1 MILFSGLFMKFC
13 RSADMRAGTSLGSLR
28 VREGEP
34 AKEVSAILRNDSIKE
49 RDPSELDEVLSYF
62 HELAFQA
69 DPRSPLPVALEGDD
83 RALALRDVLLQVRT
97 MLSRRHEGDLE
108 GTIDAGGFFGV
119 LLDMLRMDLKHVM
132 ELMDRMADGDLFPR
146 TEPSG
151 GLAEAFDRMAEKC
164 SRTASR
170 LKADEERW
178 RIALQCSRDGVFEI
192 FPGAWE
198 RTFCSPSMAG
208 MQHLSL
214 KDLPPMK
221 RWVKYIHPEDVKAR
235 HILKDVLD
243 GTYIKGSYD
252 VVFRLLCADGVYR
265 WRQSR
270 GQIFRDAKGRIT
282 RAIGILRDIHSRKER
297 EDDFKYRATHDV
309 LTGLPSRSLF
319 HQHLLQMMASAK
331 RTGKSVLVVMADLD
345 HFKDVNDTLGH
356 HAGDLLLQEF
366 AARLRSSIRTS
377 DIAAR
382 VGGDEFALLLTCDP
396 EPHKY
401 AAAIQRIRASLE
413 APVCLEKTCYQI
425 HASMGIAVY
434 PQDGDE
440 LLVLLKRA
448 DNALY
453 QAKNSGRNT
462 YCFFTPTQHQSS

>member
-1 MILFSGLFMKFC
+1 MKFC
-13 RSADMRAGTSLGSLR
+13 RSADMQAGTPPDA
-28 VREGEP
+28 VYAREGAS

-49 RDPSELDEVLSYF
+49 RGSSGRDEVLTYF
-62 HELAFQA
+62 HGLAFQA
-69 DPRSPLPVALEGDD
+69 DPRTALPTALEGND
-83 RALALRDVLLQVRT
+83 RALALRDALLQVRT
-97 MLSRRHEGDLE
+97 ALTRMHEGDLD
-108 GTIDAGGFFGV
+108 GAIDAGGFFGV

-132 ELMDRMADGDLFPR
+132 ELMDRMADVDLFPR

-164 SRTASR
+164 SRMASR

-270 GQIFRDAKGRIT
+270 GQVFRDAEGRIT

-345 HFKDVNDTLGH
+345 HFKGVNDTLGH

-396 EPHKY
+396 EPHNY
-401 AAAIQRIRASLE
+401 AAAIQRIRTSLE
-413 APVCLEKTCYQI
+413 APACLEKTCYQI

-434 PQDGDE
+434 PQDGNE
-440 LLVLLKRA
+440 PSILLKHA

-462 YCFFTPTQHQSS
+462 YRFYTPPTVASGS

>member
-1 MILFSGLFMKFC
+1 M
-13 RSADMRAGTSLGSLR
+13 
-28 VREGEP
+28 
-34 AKEVSAILRNDSIKE
+34 
-49 RDPSELDEVLSYF
+49 
-62 HELAFQA
+62 FQA
-69 DPRSPLPVALEGDD
+69 DPRRPLPAALEGDD
-83 RALALRDVLLQVRT
+83 RGIALRDALLQVRT
-97 MLSRRHEGDLE
+97 TLMRLHNGDLD
-108 GTIDAGGFFGV
+108 GTIDTGGFFGV
-119 LLDMLRMDLKHVM
+119 LLDMLRMDLGHVL
-132 ELMDRMADGDLFPR
+132 ELMGRIAEGDVPPR
-146 TEPSG
+146 TALSG
-151 GLAEAFDRMAEKC
+151 GLAEALNRMTEKF
-164 SRTASR
+164 SRTVSR

-178 RIALQCSRDGVFEI
+178 RLALQCSRDGVFEV

-198 RTFCSPSMAG
+198 RTFCSPNMAG
-208 MQHLSL
+208 MQHLAF
-214 KDLPPMK
+214 KDLPPVN

-235 HILKDVLD
+235 HILKDVLA

-252 VVFRLLCADGVYR
+252 VVFRLLCVDGVYR

-270 GQIFRDAKGRIT
+270 GQIFRDAEGRVT
-282 RAIGILRDIHSRKER
+282 RTIGILRDIHSRKER

-377 DIAAR
+377 DVAAR

-413 APVCLEKTCYQI
+413 APACLENTCYQI
-425 HASMGIAVY
+425 RVSMGISVY

-440 LLVLLKRA
+440 FLVLLKCA

-462 YCFFTPTQHQSS
+462 YCFYTPPTVASGS

>member
-1 MILFSGLFMKFC
+1 MQ
-13 RSADMRAGTSLGSLR
+13 AGTSPDAVR
-28 VREGEP
+28 AREGAS

-49 RDPSELDEVLSYF
+49 RGSSGRDEVLTYF
-62 HELAFQA
+62 HGLAFQA
-69 DPRSPLPVALEGDD
+69 DPRTALPTALEGDD
-83 RALALRDVLLQVRT
+83 RALALRDALLQVRT
-97 MLSRRHEGDLE
+97 ALTRMHEGDLD
-108 GTIDAGGFFGV
+108 GAIDAGGFFGV

-198 RTFCSPSMAG
+198 RTFCSPNMAG
-208 MQHLSL
+208 MQRLSL
-214 KDLPPMK
+214 KDLPPLK

-270 GQIFRDAKGRIT
+270 GQVFRDAEGRVVRT
-282 RAIGILRDIHSRKER
+282 LGILRDIHSRKER

-331 RTGKSVLVVMADLD
+331 RTGKAVLVVMADLD

-366 AARLRSSIRTS
+366 AGRLRASIRTS

-396 EPHKY
+396 DPHKY

-413 APVCLEKTCYQI
+413 APTCLENTCYQI

-448 DNALY
+448 DSALY

-462 YCFFTPTQHQSS
+462 YRFYTPS

>member
-1 MILFSGLFMKFC
+1 M
-13 RSADMRAGTSLGSLR
+13 
-28 VREGEP
+28 
-34 AKEVSAILRNDSIKE
+34 
-49 RDPSELDEVLSYF
+49 
-62 HELAFQA
+62 AFQS
-69 DPRSPLPVALEGDD
+69 DPRTALPAALEGDD
-83 RALALRDVLLQVRT
+83 RALALRDALLQVRT
-97 MLSRRHEGDLE
+97 TLMRMHEGDLD
-108 GTIDAGGFFGV
+108 GRIDAEGFLGV
-119 LLDMLRMDLKHVM
+119 LLDMLRMDLKHAM
-132 ELMDRMADGDLFPR
+132 ELMDRTAGENVRPS
-146 TEPSG
+146 TEPLG
-151 GLAEAFDRMAEKC
+151 GLAEMLNRTAEK
-164 SRTASR
+164 SARTVER
-170 LKADEERW
+170 LKAEEERW
-178 RIALQCSRDGVFEI
+178 RLVLECSRDGVFEF
-192 FPGAWE
+192 FPGTWE
-198 RTFCSPSMAG
+198 RTFCSSGLAE
-208 MQHLSL
+208 MQRTSL
-214 KDLPPMK
+214 KELPPVK
-221 RWVKYIHPEDVKAR
+221 RWIKFIHPEDVKAR
-235 HILKDVLD
+235 HILKDILQR
-243 GTYIKGSYD
+243 TYIKGTYD

-265 WRQSR
+265 WRQCR
-270 GQIFRDAKGRIT
+270 GQVFRDAEGRVART
-282 RAIGILRDIHSRKER
+282 LGILRDIHSRKER

-366 AARLRSSIRTS
+366 AGRLRASIRTS

-396 EPHKY
+396 DPHKY

-413 APVCLEKTCYQI
+413 APTCLENTCYQI

-448 DNALY
+448 DSALY

-462 YCFFTPTQHQSS
+462 YRFYTPS

>member
-1 MILFSGLFMKFC
+1 MKFC
-13 RSADMRAGTSLGSLR
+13 RSADMQAGTPPDA
-28 VREGEP
+28 VYAREGAS

-49 RDPSELDEVLSYF
+49 RGSSGRDEVLTYF
-62 HELAFQA
+62 HGLAFQA
-69 DPRSPLPVALEGDD
+69 DPRTALPTALEGDD
-83 RALALRDVLLQVRT
+83 RALALRDALLQVRT
-97 MLSRRHEGDLE
+97 ALTRMHEGDLD
-108 GTIDAGGFFGV
+108 GAIDAGGFFGV

-270 GQIFRDAKGRIT
+270 GQVFRDAEGRIT

-345 HFKDVNDTLGH
+345 HFKGVNDTLGH

-396 EPHKY
+396 EPHNY
-401 AAAIQRIRASLE
+401 AAAIQRIRTSLE
-413 APVCLEKTCYQI
+413 APACLEKTCYQI

-448 DNALY
+448 DSALY

-462 YCFFTPTQHQSS
+462 YCFYTPPTVAFGS

>member
-1 MILFSGLFMKFC
+1 MQ
-13 RSADMRAGTSLGSLR
+13 AGTPPDA
-28 VREGEP
+28 VYAREGAS

-49 RDPSELDEVLSYF
+49 RGSSGRDEVLTYF
-62 HELAFQA
+62 HGLAFQA
-69 DPRSPLPVALEGDD
+69 DPRTALPTALEGDD
-83 RALALRDVLLQVRT
+83 RVLALRDALLQVRT
-97 MLSRRHEGDLE
+97 ALTRMHEGDLD
-108 GTIDAGGFFGV
+108 GAIDAGGFFGV

-198 RTFCSPSMAG
+198 RTFCSPNMAG
-208 MQHLSL
+208 MQRLSL
-214 KDLPPMK
+214 KDLPPLK

-270 GQIFRDAKGRIT
+270 GQVFRDAEGRIT

-345 HFKDVNDTLGH
+345 HFKGVNDTLGH

-396 EPHKY
+396 EPHNY